1 MAQIIHR
8 VRGYGESAA
17 EPGWKRV
24 ERSFPDG
31 VSGRFSDGGKAAKA
45 FALELENAVTVY
57 DVRTRIGGRVVTRTF
72 KRRKDADAYANTV
85 EADKLRG
92 VARDP
97 RAGRIT
103 LAEYARKWMERRTDI
118 RPTTRAK
125 YGHLLDRHILP
136 TLGQHDL
143 CRLSP
148 SSVRGWYMALRGR
161 YVVTADDAY
170 RLLRAVLNTAV
181 ADEVIAVNPCK
192 VKGAGQVRSPERPTA
207 SVLEVAA
214 AVEAVP
220 DRYRLA
226 LLLPAWCQLRRGEVL
241 GLQRRDVDLL
251 HATIRVERAWTAPMG
266 QRPVLGPPKSEA
278 GRRSLAIPAN
288 IVPAVSS
295 HLEHFVGSEPDA
307 WLFPTASGSAL
318 SPRNFNRAWDKARQ
332 IAGRP
337 DLHLHDLRHS
347 GLTWAAASGASVAEL
362 MRRGGH
368 ANPRAALRYQHATED
383 RDQAIADAL
392 AGLAKVGASGP
403 RDRRAMKVG
412 GQEKSRG
419 ADPG

>member
-97 RAGRIT
+97 RASRIT

-143 CRLSP
+143 
-148 SSVRGWYMALRGR
+148 
-161 YVVTADDAY
+161 
-170 RLLRAVLNTAV
+170 
-181 ADEVIAVNPCK
+181 
-192 VKGAGQVRSPERPTA
+192 
-207 SVLEVAA
+207 
-214 AVEAVP
+214 
-220 DRYRLA
+220 
-226 LLLPAWCQLRRGEVL
+226 
-241 GLQRRDVDLL
+241 
-251 HATIRVERAWTAPMG
+251 
-266 QRPVLGPPKSEA
+266 
-278 GRRSLAIPAN
+278 
-288 IVPAVSS
+288 
-295 HLEHFVGSEPDA
+295 F
-307 WLFPTASGSAL
+307 
-318 SPRNFNRAWDKARQ
+318 
-332 IAGRP
+332 
-337 DLHLHDLRHS
+337 
-347 GLTWAAASGASVAEL
+347 
-362 MRRGGH
+362 
-368 ANPRAALRYQHATED
+368 
-383 RDQAIADAL
+383 
-392 AGLAKVGASGP
+392 
-403 RDRRAMKVG
+403 
-412 GQEKSRG
+412 
-419 ADPG
+419 